1 MLKITWLS
9 ITIHRRFICFYTREF
24 NKVIIVDYFNTIFS
38 IYPIAYTR
46 IDTDTDTDSPAQQQI
61 KSDELNVAQTRKKE
75 TEAVWHFCCPF
86 NFISMETNAQE
97 KKMKP
102 ETWNVRLRV
111 LKAQITPK
119 IVHQTFKMGF
129 SRLSI

>member
-1 MLKITWLS
+1 MLKITWLN

-97 KKMKP
+97 KKWNQKR
-102 ETWNVRLRV
+102 ETWGCACSK
-111 LKAQITPK
+111 LKLPPK
-119 IVHQTFKMGF
+119 
-129 SRLSI
+129 